1 VYADIKKKHSSHA
14 ITADVSLAETAH
26 AAEFFSAD
34 GVIVTGTATGAPALP
49 SDVDEVSGACALPVF
64 VGSGVTPENLVH
76 YARAHGFVVGSYV
89 KEGGAWQNPLDPGR
103 VAAVARAFEDLAR

>member
-1 VYADIKKKHSSHA
+1 
-14 ITADVSLAETAH
+14 
-26 AAEFFSAD
+26 
-34 GVIVTGTATGAPALP
+34 
-49 SDVDEVSGACALPVF
+49 
-64 VGSGVTPENLVH
+64 VTPENLVH